1 MSNIETSMERIAKN
15 VGCGTTALRG
25 RMELILSEQKTTWSE
40 SGKDEEQCT
49 LLALRVAGR
58 QIKSENDKVKRSGCT
73 NFEGMFLTSPRYKDW
88 AEMSYKKMATTL
100 SSGDENIR
108 NALVEQ
114 GKIVVFEYDP
124 ETDGYTK
131 HSNASLDRKDDFVA
145 GRHETNVSVLPKEAV
160 EIDSN
165 THYYLV
171 WNATTPLFPSG
182 DKNFKYG
189 AARPQSEKERTCL
202 FFGRKQGSSD
212 WSTWTFRFS
221 GELANNAW
229 PTYTP
234 GSIGMRPARNG
245 STAYGKLKVS
255 NFVADDSLT
264 ESFPADPMAIVKQ
277 EATEWLE
284 KGLQDLDAY
293 YAAHN
298 GDKDWWDQWVATST
312 EVVHIDPREKGG
324 YIITVGDSDIESMAP
339 TVDIYV
345 DEKEGDSINF
355 GVGSEL
361 LIVGAPWQNR
371 DGEMQLSIT
380 GWWCIDSLSP
390 VEVGGWD

>member
-312 EVVHIDPREKGG
+312 EVVHIDPRDKGG

>member
-1 MSNIETSMERIAKN
+1 MEAKDMSNIETSMERIAKN

-312 EVVHIDPREKGG
+312 EVVHIDPRDKGG

-380 GWWCIDSLSP
+380 GC
-390 VEVGGWD
+390 GA

>member
-25 RMELILSEQKTTWSE
+25 RMELILSEQKSTWTE
-40 SGKDEEQCT
+40 AGKDDEQCT

-124 ETDGYTK
+124 NTDGYTK
-131 HSNASLDRKDDFVA
+131 YSNPSLDRKDDFVA

-189 AARPQSEKERTCL
+189 APRPQSEKERTCL

-221 GELANNAW
+221 GALAENSW

-255 NFVADDSLT
+255 AFAANESLA

-312 EVVHIDPREKGG
+312 EVVHIDPRDNGG
-324 YIITVGDSDIESMAP
+324 YILTVGDSDIESMAP

-371 DGEMQLSIT
+371 DGEMQLSVT
-380 GWWCIDSLSP
+380 GWWCIDPLAP
-390 VEVGGWD
+390 AEVGGWD